1 MTNKGQFM
9 ALKRGREIEV
19 DIEGLAFGGRG
30 IAKVDGM
37 AVFVERAVPG
47 DRVRARIFKKKK
59 SYAEARIIELISQSP
74 DRISPPCRYS
84 GHCGGCKW
92 QMIPYPVQLRYKQSH
107 VLEAIEHIGG
117 LTDVEVLPILA
128 SPMEFHYRNKM
139 EFSCSDRR
147 WLLPEE
153 LGDENADMGF
163 AMGLHV
169 PGTFHK
175 VLDIDVCL
183 LQPDLGNHILA
194 EARQYM
200 KASGVPAYGLKSH
213 EGFWRFFMLRHSYAN
228 DEWMVNVITSNE
240 NRALVEPL
248 ARQLSGKYPNI
259 VSVVNNVTAPKAGVA
274 TGEYEIHLAGAPV
287 LRDKIGRFE
296 FEISANS
303 FFQTNT
309 PGATLLYDTVKSYA
323 GLTGSETVLDLY
335 CGTGTIGIY
344 LSDDAREVVGMELS
358 ESALAD
364 AENNCRIN
372 QVTNCRFIGG
382 DIKDALADVAS
393 RPDVLIIDPPR
404 VGMHKDVLRQVMG
417 MAPEKIV
424 YVSCN
429 PATMARDLAIMKE
442 GYAIGA
448 VQPVDMF
455 PHTHHV
461 ENVALLEAI

>member
-1 MTNKGQFM
+1 M
-9 ALKRGREIEV
+9 ALKKGHEIEI

-30 IAKVDGM
+30 IAKVDGL

-47 DRVRARIFKKKK
+47 DRVRARIARKKK
-59 SYAEARIIELISQSP
+59 SFAEARIIELLSPSP

-92 QMIPYPVQLRYKQSH
+92 QMIPYPVQLQYKRSH

-117 LTDVEVLPILA
+117 LKDVEVLPILA
-128 SPMEFHYRNKM
+128 SPKEFHYRNKM

-153 LGDENADMGF
+153 LGDENVDMGF
-163 AMGLHV
+163 AIGLHV

-175 VLDIDVCL
+175 VLDIEACL
-183 LQPDLGNHILA
+183 LQPDLGNRILA
-194 EARQYM
+194 DVREYM
-200 KASGVPAYGLKSH
+200 KDSDVPAYGLKSH
-213 EGFWRFFMLRHSYAN
+213 EGFWRFLMLRHSHAH
-228 DEWMVNVITSNE
+228 DEWLVNVITSSE
-240 NRALVEPL
+240 NRSLLEPL
-248 ARQLSGKYPNI
+248 AHRLTAKYPNV
-259 VSVVNNVTAPKAGVA
+259 VSVVNNVTSRKAGVA
-274 TGEYEIHLAGAPV
+274 TGEYEVHLAGAPV
-287 LRDKIGRFE
+287 LRDRIGRFE
-296 FEISANS
+296 FEISSNS

-323 GLTGSETVLDLY
+323 GLTGRESVLDLY

-344 LSDDAREVVGMELS
+344 LSEDAREVVGMELAD
-358 ESALAD
+358 SALAD

-372 QVTNCRFIGG
+372 HITNCRFIGG
-382 DIKDALADVAS
+382 DIKDALANVAS

-404 VGMHKDVLRQVMG
+404 VGMHKDVLRQVMD

-429 PATMARDLAIMKE
+429 PATMARDLAVMKE
-442 GYAIGA
+442 GYAIGS

-455 PHTHHV
+455 PHTHHIESV
-461 ENVALLEAI
+461 VRLEKE